1 MPARTTGVPSGL
13 RRMTLP
19 DIYDEIRPSIVAF
32 VSTGLKD
39 ADDPAARQPS
49 LLGTGFVADG
59 RGILATNR
67 HVIEALESLPR
78 NPSTGRRVGLAVLQ
92 QDGVDQTH
100 GFVRLLPTEIRSVA
114 TIKAFIPGDHW
125 FGASDGP
132 DIGFV
137 QINLR
142 GVPAATLGES
152 NEYFRPGVDVAT
164 AGYPLGLDPVLLY
177 GALACPQPLLRRGVI
192 SSVFPHRSPQ
202 PQGFTTDI
210 MIQSGASG
218 SPVFLCD
225 QPAVIGI
232 MHASLLDQGENTNVS
247 VAISSIQVSYGI
259 RTLLEQHTFSFDRV
273 PSLSERVQSGP
284 IIRID

>member
-1 MPARTTGVPSGL
+1 
-13 RRMTLP
+13 MTLP

-32 VSTGLKD
+32 LSTGLRD
-39 ADDPAARQPS
+39 ADPAARRFS
-49 LLGTGFVADG
+49 LLGTGFVADE
-59 RGILATNR
+59 RGIIATNR

-78 NPSTGRRVGLAVLQ
+78 NPITGKRVGLAVLQ
-92 QDGVDQTH
+92 QDGLDQSR
-100 GFVRLLPTEIRSVA
+100 GFVRFLPTEIRTVA
-114 TIKAFIPGDHW
+114 TIKAFVPGDYW
-125 FGASDGP
+125 FGASAGP

-142 GVPAATLGES
+142 GIPAATLCEAT
-152 NEYFRPGVDVAT
+152 EYFRPGTGVAT

-177 GALACPQPLLRRGVI
+177 GALTCPQPLLRRGVI

-218 SPVFLCD
+218 SPVFICD
-225 QPAVIGI
+225 QPSVIGI

-247 VAISSIQVSYGI
+247 VAISSIQVAQGL
-259 RTLLEQHTFSFDRV
+259 RTLLEQHKFSFDGV
-273 PSLSERVQSGP
+273 PSLTERVDFSP